1 MSSLSRRDFLSGLV
15 AAGAVAALPTT
26 ALAAFEP
33 LYPPM
38 DLSYFDTPISAAPAH
53 IKFGYAAITWNG
65 NDRQAID
72 DIASLGFPGI
82 QLRSNLLN
90 EIPDP
95 SETAKLLEQHHL
107 TFVALSSGSLN
118 VDLPDEKDQIE
129 KHSANARYAHD
140 AHALYLQMIDSR
152 PKRALRGDD
161 YKKLG
166 RMLTEIGKRSADLGV
181 KLGYHNHMGSLG
193 ESPEEVDR
201 VMEMSDP
208 RYVKLE
214 LDIAHYFQGGGDPVK
229 AIQKYRDRLLFVHI
243 KDVETIPK
251 EESSRGRDFRFVEL
265 GRGRVDVPASFKAL
279 EDIKF
284 RGWAVVELDEVPDK
298 SRSPKDSALIS
309 KNYLHDRLGFAI

>member
-1 MSSLSRRDFLSGLV
+1 MSLSRRDFLSGLA
-15 AAGAVAALPTT
+15 AAGAVAALPST
-26 ALAAFEP
+26 AFATFEP

-38 DLSYFDTPISAAPAH
+38 DLSYFDTPISAAPAD

-65 NDRQAID
+65 NDRQAIQ

-82 QLRSNLLN
+82 QLRSNLVK

-95 SETAKLLEQHHL
+95 NETRRLLDQHHL

-118 VDLPDEKDQIE
+118 VDLPHEKGQIE
-129 KHSANARYAHD
+129 QHSSNARYAHD

-152 PKRALRGDD
+152 PKRTPTGAD

-193 ESPEEVDR
+193 EAPEEVDR
-201 VMEMSDP
+201 VMDSSDP

-214 LDIAHYFQGGGDPVK
+214 LDIAHYVQGGGDPVK

-243 KDVETIPK
+243 KDVESIPR
-251 EESSRGRDFRFVEL
+251 EQSSRGRDFRFVEL
-265 GRGRVDVPASFKAL
+265 GRGRVDVPAAMKAL
-279 EDIKF
+279 EDINF

-298 SRSPKDSALIS
+298 SRSPKEAALIS

>member
-65 NDRQAID
+65 NDRRAID